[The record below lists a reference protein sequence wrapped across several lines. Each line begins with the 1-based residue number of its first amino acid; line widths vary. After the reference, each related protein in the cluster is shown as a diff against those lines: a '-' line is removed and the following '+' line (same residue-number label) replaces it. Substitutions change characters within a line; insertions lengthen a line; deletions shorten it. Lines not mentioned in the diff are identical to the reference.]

1 MLEDLHWSDTSA
13 VEGLAYLAQRREQ
26 SHFVNRINPDA
37 VGYLA
42 QEALGGLDHGA
53 ALEARNLFIV
63 LITLAPSKSG
73 PRPVRPFCQ

>member
-1 MLEDLHWSDTSA
+1 VPVQRLGRQRNGGDDRHSSLDPR
-13 VEGLAYLAQRREQ
+13 LAQRRKE
-26 SHFVNRINPDA
+26 SHFIHSIQADA

-63 LITLAPSKSG
+63 
-73 PRPVRPFCQ
+73 